1 MGREE
6 IKMKSKF
13 RFQLL
18 VGVVLLL
25 ATFVTA
31 AQEPD
36 DLSIAQLKEQIQK
49 LESIDRDPTT
59 PFAVKSINR
68 DFLNARRAQLRTIL
82 ARRIEALRKYQAGLG
97 SALTTDESKVI
108 ENAISLLEMDLQ
120 DLEKKTPANAA
131 LESTPMTSPTKVDLG
146 GNGGSGAMVRSAPA
160 RNTTSA
166 PLSNAATVT
175 PQNPANVP
183 ASGCYADAPAL
194 IVTNIERAAGDM
206 VTHNNS
212 SPLSAYFPDIFFYT
226 LADAVSSERM
236 DLRQLKAY
244 QYMGETARTDKQ
256 VGASAR
262 APGSTSAIEKP
273 GFANLLGFAIENGI
287 IQQQTNA
294 TSLTLSTSPY
304 AFIAASQGDSADT
317 YQKYDFLNRIG
328 VSANFN
334 LTNQATPLANAS
346 RKQLNEWS
354 VRVRLLGDRS
364 TRGVDFR
371 NYWNKNIKG
380 KVQRRLVAIVNAA
393 RVIDSDDA
401 LRGLS
406 ETTKGQLMTSVKA
419 ILASSD
425 PPDKKTANIKNA
437 ALCGLRQLVFDQL
450 SPGGGMTVSAATQSV
465 INSALVPELI
475 SAHEELEQ
483 ARQGLKDFL
492 AQQEKKPEMTFAY
505 SDQHPASGK
514 NYSVFGLLYERKS
527 FEPVK
532 LVANG
537 GFSLYHR
544 PDRKLN
550 QQSIRDLVFALSFE
564 GKASS
569 PFLTNEQDLSKITF
583 SFTGRY
589 QRIFEN
595 RHQPNKKADIA
606 VAHFKLEIPVLSGMS
621 IPFSVTFAN
630 ASELIKEK
638 HIRAN
643 FGFSFDA
650 DKLFALTQLKKQ

>member
-160 RNTTSA
+160 RNTTST

-226 LADAVSSERM
+226 VADAVSSERM

-419 ILASSD
+419 ILSSSD

-483 ARQGLKDFL
+483 ARQGLKDF
-492 AQQEKKPEMTFAY
+492 
-505 SDQHPASGK
+505 
-514 NYSVFGLLYERKS
+514 
-527 FEPVK
+527 
-532 LVANG
+532 
-537 GFSLYHR
+537 
-544 PDRKLN
+544 
-550 QQSIRDLVFALSFE
+550 
-564 GKASS
+564 
-569 PFLTNEQDLSKITF
+569 
-583 SFTGRY
+583 
-589 QRIFEN
+589 
-595 RHQPNKKADIA
+595 
-606 VAHFKLEIPVLSGMS
+606 
-621 IPFSVTFAN
+621 
-630 ASELIKEK
+630 
-638 HIRAN
+638 
-643 FGFSFDA
+643 
-650 DKLFALTQLKKQ
+650 

>member
-1 MGREE
+1 
-6 IKMKSKF
+6 MKSKF
-13 RFQLL
+13 RSRLFIA
-18 VGVVLLL
+18 VVLL
-25 ATFVTA
+25 VTLVAA
-31 AQEPD
+31 AQEQD

-49 LESIDRDPTT
+49 LESIDRDPAT
-59 PFAVKSINR
+59 PFEVKSINR
-68 DFLNARRAQLRTIL
+68 DFLKTRRVQLRTIL
-82 ARRIEALRKYQAGLG
+82 ARRIEALRKYQSDLG
-97 SALTTDESKVI
+97 SDLTKDENKVI
-108 ENAISLLEMDLQ
+108 ANSVTLFEKDLQ
-120 DLEKKTPANAA
+120 DLDKKMNAVQ
-131 LESTPMTSPTKVDLG
+131 ESASAASPTRQDFG
-146 GNGGSGAMVRSAPA
+146 GDGGGLGAMARS
-160 RNTTSA
+160 T
-166 PLSNAATVT
+166 
-175 PQNPANVP
+175 P
-183 ASGCYADAPAL
+183 ASGSTSTPRSNAMSLPPVSPATTQSSSCYPGAPAL

-206 VTHNNS
+206 VAKNNI

-226 LADAVSSERM
+226 VADAVSSEQVN
-236 DLRQLKAY
+236 LRQLKAY

-262 APGSTSAIEKP
+262 AAGSTSAIEKP

-287 IQQQTNA
+287 IQQETNA

-304 AFIAASQGDSADT
+304 AFVAASQGDSADT

-334 LTNQATPLANAS
+334 LTNQTTPLANAS

-371 NYWNKNIKG
+371 DYWNNNIRG
-380 KVQRRLVAIVNAA
+380 KVQRRLVAITHAE
-393 RVIDSDDA
+393 RVIDSDA
-401 LRGLS
+401 SLRGLS
-406 ETTKGQLMTSVKA
+406 GTVEGQLDAAVKA
-419 ILASSD
+419 ILATSD
-425 PPDKKTANIKNA
+425 PPDKKTADIKNA
-437 ALCGLRQLVFDQL
+437 VLCGLQQSVFNQVR
-450 SPGGGMTVSAATQSV
+450 PGGSVAVSPATQSV
-465 INSALVPELI
+465 INTVLVPGLI
-475 SAHEELEQ
+475 TAHEELEQ
-483 ARQGLKDFL
+483 ARQGLKDFF
-492 AQQEKKPEMTFAY
+492 AEQEKKPEMTFAY
-505 SDQHPASGK
+505 SDQHPSSGK

-564 GKASS
+564 GKTSS

-606 VAHFKLEIPVLSGMS
+606 VAQFKLEIPVLSGMS

-638 HIRAN
+638 HVRAN
-643 FGFSFDA
+643 FGFTFDA
-650 DKLFALTQLKKQ
+650 DKIFALAKLNKQ